1 MRKYIGIVM
10 MKLVFFSATLLLPVS
25 LFAQPNEATSA
36 RANPRSLSAL
46 HQLLGQIAQSAQGR
60 VGMSAMLLETG
71 ESISV
76 HGHEP
81 FPMQSVYKFP
91 IGMAV
96 LNQVD
101 QGKLTLDQKIHVD
114 KSAYIGERQHS
125 PIRDNH
131 PNGIDMSV
139 GDLLRYAVS
148 QSDGSASDVLMRLA
162 GGATVV
168 MRYLNDLTIRG
179 IRVLNSKK
187 ELGQDNAVQYKN
199 WAQPVAMVA
208 LLKALH
214 EGRGLTPASRTFLLT
229 IMTETTTGPN
239 RLKGLLPPGT
249 EVAHKTGASGTEKGL
264 TPATNDVG
272 LITLPNGHHVAI
284 AVFVAD
290 SKADTATR
298 GAVIAQIAKA
308 VWTYWE

>member
-1 MRKYIGIVM
+1 MV
-10 MKLVFFSATLLLPVS
+10 KLVFFSIALLLSIS
-25 LFAQPNEATSA
+25 LYAQRGATTS
-36 RANPRSLSAL
+36 ANPRSLSTL
-46 HQLLGQIAQSAQGR
+46 HQQLGQIAQSAQGR
-60 VGMSAMLLETG
+60 MGMSALLLETG

-76 HGHEP
+76 RGNEQ
-81 FPMQSVYKFP
+81 FPMQNVYKFS

-125 PIRDNH
+125 PVRDNN
-131 PNGIDMSV
+131 PDGIDMSM

-148 QSDGSASDVLMRLA
+148 QSDGSASDVLLRLV
-162 GGATVV
+162 GGPAVV
-168 MRYLNDLTIRG
+168 IHYLNTLTIKG
-179 IRVLNSKK
+179 IRVLNSEK
-187 ELGQDNAVQYKN
+187 EIGQNNAVQYKN

-208 LLKALH
+208 LLSALH
-214 EGRGLTPASRTFLLT
+214 QSRGLIPASRAFLLK

-249 EVAHKTGASGTEKGL
+249 EVAHKTGTSGTEKGL
-264 TPATNDVG
+264 TAATNDVG

-284 AVFVAD
+284 AVFLAD

-298 GAVIAQIAKA
+298 EAVIA
-308 VWTYWE
+308 